1 MPGIRRN
8 RNRPQFD
15 FCGDTADGY
24 GFRCGGIGR
33 ERYHILSTHEKSV
46 RFRRLG
52 VQIDHIARIGEPT
65 VFDAVRKGDGGRN
78 VRHYHDS
85 LLPGE
90 QSGDR
95 RGETRCGERLPL
107 VQRTVGVKHE
117 YRRILDRIFG
127 LFQLIRIFRRNDGFG
142 AGRLTVQ
149 RNGQ

>member
-1 MPGIRRN
+1 MPSGKV
-8 RNRPQFD
+8 
-15 FCGDTADGY
+15 T
-24 GFRCGGIGR
+24 
-33 ERYHILSTHEKSV
+33 E
-46 RFRRLG
+46 
-52 VQIDHIARIGEPT
+52 
-65 VFDAVRKGDGGRN
+65 GRN

-95 RGETRCGERLPL
+95 RRETRCGERLPL

-127 LFQLIRIFRRNDGFG
+127 LFQLIRIFRQNDGFG